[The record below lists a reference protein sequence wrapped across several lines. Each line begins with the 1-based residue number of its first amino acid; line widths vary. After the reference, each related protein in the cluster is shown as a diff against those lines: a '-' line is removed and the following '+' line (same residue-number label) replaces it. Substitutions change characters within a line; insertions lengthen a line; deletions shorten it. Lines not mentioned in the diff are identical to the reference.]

1 MALVQA
7 SPLEYDPIT
16 PVEINVPLTSSHP
29 AYGAKVDDDCVQP
42 IVPTDPNQAIA
53 ESMTIENVTS
63 YRRLRTMEDASNADI
78 NDLDTYFGESMEVDF
93 TTLQTQYKSGTAP
106 STPWASSYWPTYQ
119 DGINHVWKSGEAC
132 PSEKYATA
140 YGLDVT
146 QFKDKVSANNGIDS
160 RKSGTACTADANCKS
175 RNDGSVCAKRAGK
188 SSGFCVPTWY
198 GICHAW
204 APAAILEE
212 EPQCDVKKNGVTFHV
227 MDIKGLL
234 TDLYDG
240 ASIATVFTGARFNG
254 PDSPATVDQY
264 GRYTNAARR
273 DLGAGFFHIAVANIM
288 GKQKQSFVV
297 DVTPGAEV
305 WNQPVRSFNVK
316 TMELVDVAT
325 ASMQYFGTSTY
336 PFNDQMV
343 YLAYVKTTLSWI
355 VEAYA
360 DGPLVST
367 GKVDAYTTS
376 DDYEYVLEL
385 DANYAIIGGEWVG
398 GSMTDHPDF
407 LWFPTGKPAASAV
420 TSAGMSYANVQEL
433 LKMSVACS
441 SSTTAPT
448 PTPTSTQTPTPT
460 PTSTQ
465 ASTPTPTPTS
475 TQASTPTP
483 TQAPTSTPTESPI
496 PTETSVPT
504 ESPSPNSSDTGSRG
518 EETPT
523 PTFVTSGSG
532 SEGDNTTPTPTTP
545 GKGKG
550 NTTPAP
556 TSAETTTPATTAP
569 GKGNGN
575 TTPAPESTET
585 EAPQTPGGKGNT
597 TPAPTTPEVDVTP
610 APTTPGSEDTP
621 APETPG
627 GKGNTTPAPTTPEV
641 DVTPAPTTPGSE
653 DTPAPETPG
662 GKGNTTPAPTTPE
675 VDVTPAPTTPGSED
689 TPAPETP
696 GGKGNTTPA
705 PTTPEVDVT
714 PAPTTPGSED
724 TPAPE
729 TPGGKGNT
737 TPAPTTPEVDVTPAP
752 TTPGSEDTPAPETP
766 GGKGNTTPAPT
777 TPEVDVTPAPTT
789 PGSEDT
795 PAPETPG
802 GKGNTTPAPTTPEV
816 DVTPAPTTYPESGKS
831 GATPAPTNVSG
842 DESKSSPAP
851 TSNEHPMCV

>member
-1 MALVQA
+1 MVKVARSVALGAAVAAASMALVQA

-53 ESMTIENVTS
+53 ESMTIENATS
-63 YRRLRTMEDASNADI
+63 YRRLRSNRKLRTMEDASNADI

-93 TTLQTQYKSGTAP
+93 TTLQTQYKSGSAP

-119 DGINHVWKSGEAC
+119 DGINHVWKSGDAC

-188 SSGFCVPTWY
+188 SSGYCVPTWY

-212 EPQCDVKKNGVTFHV
+212 EPQCDVTKNGVTFHV

-316 TMELVDVAT
+316 TMELVDAAT

-407 LWFPTGKPAASAV
+407 LWFPTSKPAASTV
-420 TSAGMSYANVQEL
+420 TSTGMSYANVQEL

-448 PTPTSTQTPTPT
+448 
-460 PTSTQ
+460 
-465 ASTPTPTPTS
+465 STPTPTPTS
-475 TQASTPTP
+475 TPIATET
-483 TQAPTSTPTESPI
+483 PTSTPTESPA

-504 ESPSPNSSDTGSRG
+504 EAPSTGSSDTGSRG

-523 PTFVTSGSG
+523 PTFVTSGSS

-550 NTTPAP
+550 NATPTP
-556 TSAETTTPATTAP
+556 TSAETTTPATTVP
-569 GKGNGN
+569 GKGQGN
-575 TTPAPESTET
+575 ATPAPESTET
-585 EAPQTPGGKGNT
+585 EAPETPGGKGKS
-597 TPAPTTPEVDVTP
+597 TPAPTTPESNVTP
-610 APTTPGSEDTP
+610 APTTPGSEETPSPETPGGKGKATPAPTTPESNVTPAPTTPGSEETP

-627 GKGNTTPAPTTPEV
+627 GKGKATPAPTTPE
-641 DVTPAPTTPGSE
+641 A
-653 DTPAPETPG
+653 
-662 GKGNTTPAPTTPE
+662 N
-675 VDVTPAPTTPGSED
+675 
-689 TPAPETP
+689 
-696 GGKGNTTPA
+696 
-705 PTTPEVDVT
+705 
-714 PAPTTPGSED
+714 
-724 TPAPE
+724 
-729 TPGGKGNT
+729 
-737 TPAPTTPEVDVTPAP
+737 
-752 TTPGSEDTPAPETP
+752 
-766 GGKGNTTPAPT
+766 
-777 TPEVDVTPAPTT
+777 
-789 PGSEDT
+789 
-795 PAPETPG
+795 
-802 GKGNTTPAPTTPEV
+802 
-816 DVTPAPTTYPESGKS
+816 VTPAPTTYPASGKGGVTS
-831 GATPAPTNVSG
+831 APTSVSG
-842 DESKSSPAP
+842 DEAKSTPAP